1 MRTRRAV
8 IISAVL
14 ALSAAGPILASSA
27 ITTSAAGYAP
37 AIHVQA
43 AASTGNHVFY
53 RA

>member
-8 IISAVL
+8 IISAIL
-14 ALSAAGPILASSA
+14 ALGAAGPVLASSA

-37 AIHVQA
+37 AVHVQA
-43 AASTGNHVFY
+43 AASTGSHIFY